1 MVFFG
6 IFTSIFQAE
15 HSRRIDNYND
25 IYISQMEAFRVRGIG
40 LIISVFVLIKFSFIL
55 IKRRNGFFL
64 IEPGFNVNINNYCAF
79 ENISDKSNR

>member
-1 MVFFG
+1 MVFFD

-15 HSRRIDNYND
+15 HNRSIDNYSD

-40 LIISVFVLIKFSFIL
+40 PIISVFVLIKFSFVL

-64 IEPGFNVNINNYCAF
+64 MTLGLI
-79 ENISDKSNR
+79 